1 MKMFLF
7 TVVLPLVAI
16 AGCSDRQ
23 QENFNPYPDETP
35 ECRSYR
41 VMTGAPMLPDAYARL
56 RDKCE
61 ASMKK

>member
-1 MKMFLF
+1 MKMFLL
-7 TVVLPLVAI
+7 TAVLPLVAI
-16 AGCSDRQ
+16 AGCSEKQ
-23 QENFNPYPDETP
+23 QESFNPYQNETP